1 MARLLEKFHTSD
13 PITLEEIVQLEI
25 YFKNELKELF
35 EKVILYKPE
44 VFIGASGSFDSFV
57 AMLVSEKFLEYK
69 DVGIFHEI
77 PIHIYGQ
84 LHQNLL
90 KSTKSDRD
98 NMKGLEPVRR
108 DMIVLAS
115 VFVNF
120 VIKEL
125 GFQTMYQ
132 SAYSLKEGAMLEM
145 INGKI

>member
-1 MARLLEKFHTSD
+1 
-13 PITLEEIVQLEI
+13 
-25 YFKNELKELF
+25 
-35 EKVILYKPE
+35 
-44 VFIGASGSFDSFV
+44 
-57 AMLVSEKFLEYK
+57 
-69 DVGIFHEI
+69 
-77 PIHIYGQ
+77 
-84 LHQNLL
+84 
-90 KSTKSDRD
+90 
-98 NMKGLEPVRR
+98 MKGLEPVRR